1 MTPKFRLG
9 WITDPHINFVA
20 ANTFANL
27 CHSIANQNLDALV
40 VTGDISEG
48 HDISRVMTMLQEAID
63 TPIFFVLG
71 NHDYYKS
78 SIEDVRTQMVEK
90 FSLKANRF
98 APFAKNKATW
108 LPAVGDSDFIQLA
121 PGVALCGHDG
131 WYDGGYANWFKS
143 LVVMCDYQLIAE
155 FALSPQPS
163 QGLFEKLQALA
174 KESAD
179 YVKTV
184 LPKAFKTNDQVYL
197 ATHVP
202 VFAENAVYNGK
213 ISDDNWMPHFSNRH
227 MGDAILEVMAQ
238 YPDKQLTVLQGHS
251 HGKARFHP
259 TSNIK
264 SITGFAQ
271 YRRPALNDIFEF

>member
-1 MTPKFRLG
+1 MTSKFRLG
-9 WITDPHINFVA
+9 WMTDPHINFV
-20 ANTFANL
+20 NEHTFANL
-27 CHSIANQNLDALV
+27 CHSIANQKLDALV
-40 VTGDISEG
+40 ITGDISEG
-48 HDISRVMTMLQEAID
+48 HDITHVMNMLQEAIE

-71 NHDYYKS
+71 NHDYYRS
-78 SIEDVRTQMVEK
+78 SIADVRVQMTKK
-90 FSLKANRF
+90 FSLKANLV
-98 APFAKNKATW
+98 APFAKHKATW

-143 LVVMCDYQLIAE
+143 RIIMSDYQLIAE
-155 FALSPQPS
+155 FALVN
-163 QGLFEKLQALA
+163 GAHLFNKLQVLA

-179 YVKTV
+179 YVKVV
-184 LPKAFKTNDQVYL
+184 LPKAFETNQHVYL

-213 ISDDNWMPHFSNRH
+213 VSDNDWMPHFSNKH
-227 MGDAILEVMAQ
+227 MGDAILDVMSDH
-238 YPDKQLTVLQGHS
+238 PKKQLTVLQGHS

-264 SITGFAQ
+264 SLTGFAQ
-271 YRRPALNDIFEF
+271 YRRPALNEIFEF